1 MISPTPAW
9 FDRARATL
17 EEHSA
22 PAAGF
27 EDLIAQWDFTGEVY
41 DFKEDQEDAF
51 DKIEYPPCQLCG
63 YEHIRW
69 GYVIKNIVTKHTL
82 IVGSVCICHFKLATS
97 SELHRLVEQKERQY
111 RSERIYKALEQLPD
125 DSFLTYYLT
134 RGAFTPN
141 QAAYAFKKMSALGI
155 PFDKRDFRV
164 KIRRKREK
172 AQIPGTWRE
181 IAECLTPKQW
191 EVVYRLVPGARY
203 VRDQYQGPAGGGSA

>member
-1 MISPTPAW
+1 MISPAPAW
-9 FDRARATL
+9 FDRARAVL

-27 EDLIAQWDFTGEVY
+27 EDLIAQWDFIGEVY

-69 GYVIKNIVTKHTL
+69 GYVIKNIITKNTL

-111 RSERIYKALEQLPD
+111 RSERIYKALEQLPKD
-125 DSFLTYYLT
+125 TFLIYYLT
-134 RGAFTPN
+134 YGAFTPN
-141 QAAYAFKKMSALGI
+141 QAAYAFKVMEARGI
-155 PFDKRDFRV
+155 AFDKKDF
-164 KIRRKREK
+164 KIKIMRKREK
-172 AQIPGTWRE
+172 NQIPGSWRD
-181 IAECLTPKQW
+181 IAECLTPHQW
-191 EVVYRLVPGARY
+191 RIVHRIVPESRHY
-203 VRDQYQGPAGGGSA
+203 NGGGDPHA